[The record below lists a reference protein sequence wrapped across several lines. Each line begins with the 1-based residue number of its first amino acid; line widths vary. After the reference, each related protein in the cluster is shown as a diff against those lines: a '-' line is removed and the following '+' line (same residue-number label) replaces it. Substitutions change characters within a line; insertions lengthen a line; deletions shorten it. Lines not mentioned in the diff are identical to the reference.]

1 MAYVKSNIL
10 NILTNSTISIT
21 DLTRTG
27 AKTIF
32 ASLVNDSEKIILKN
46 NKPIGALLSVDR
58 YQELLEI
65 EEDYLLYK
73 ESMKRLEMN
82 KSNVSMKTILEENNI
97 TQEEIDSVGEI
108 EIQWFGKLN
117 LLKKLEKIFLN

>member
-108 EIQWFGKLN
+108 EIQ
-117 LLKKLEKIFLN
+117 